1 MTWEVA
7 SFLIVGAVILAGFAW
22 YERSR
27 PPAQVVALVAALAA
41 LAIAGRIAFA
51 AFPNVKPTTDI
62 VVFAGYALGGAPG
75 FAVGAL
81 TALVSNF
88 WFGQGP
94 WTPWQMVGWG
104 LCGVLGA
111 LLALGTRNAS
121 RLVLAATCGFAGI
134 FYGALLNFSL
144 MATYGGDLSLR
155 HFLVL
160 EARAIPFD
168 VAHVLGNVVLALV
181 AGPAMVRML
190 ARFRER
196 FEWERRGA
204 PSASGDGP
212 LGGALRSGGIAA
224 ALLLVAC
231 FAFSPAPAQARI
243 TAHEEASSV
252 GRALVWLESQ
262 QRPSGGFAAD
272 SGRDAGAEMTSWS
285 MLALAAAGRNP
296 LDVVKNGKS
305 PVDFLRAHRSEI
317 KDAGDVARTILSLQA
332 AGVDPR
338 NFVGEDLVSRLLAE
352 RRDNGSY
359 QGWPGTSAYAVL
371 ALRAAGANSS
381 AKATVEWLRK
391 VQAKDGGWGNDPQ
404 SPSTADIT
412 GAVLQVLT
420 PGSQAAD
427 SALTYLR
434 TEKRPNGGYAPGKT
448 LSANAQATA
457 WVSQGLLAA
466 GKDPAGFGSGSSSLA
481 YLRDLQAPDG
491 RFLQAPGTEA
501 SPVWVT
507 AEVMVPLSGR
517 FLPIVAPPREPSAKP
532 ATKSKSKSHGSTKGG
547 GEPAAPPA
555 PSSIRNSP
563 AVKKFLERAQDGVT
577 GGTPPSAVIPPQP
590 GKGRGSPAPAP
601 GAGSTGGVA
610 GGLGALGDT
619 SPEARES
626 SEVQYGEQASEAVGG
641 GDSGSDSGTAGAI
654 LLGLLAG
661 CVLFGL
667 GLAARKGWMHWRYG
681 L

>member
-7 SFLIVGAVILAGFAW
+7 SFLIVAAVIVAGFAW

-94 WTPWQMVGWG
+94 WTPWQMAGWG

-111 LLALGTRNAS
+111 LLALGTRNAG
-121 RLVLAATCGFAGI
+121 RLVLAAICGFAGI

-144 MATYGGDLSLR
+144 MATYGGDLSWR

-160 EARAIPFD
+160 QARAIPFD
-168 VAHVLGNVVLALV
+168 AAHVLGNVVLALV

-190 ARFRER
+190 VRFRER
-196 FEWERRGA
+196 FEWQRRDAPGAGGGDRTWRGA
-204 PSASGDGP
+204 
-212 LGGALRSGGIAA
+212 LGSGGVAA
-224 ALLLVAC
+224 VLLLVAC
-231 FAFSPAPAQARI
+231 TAQAP
-243 TAHEEASSV
+243 TPAHAQSSSV
-252 GRALVWLESQ
+252 SRALSWLEAQ

-272 SGRDAGAEMTSWS
+272 SGREPGAEMTSWS

-296 LDVVKNGKS
+296 LDVAKAGKS
-305 PVDFLRAHRSEI
+305 PVDFLRAHRDEL
-317 KDAGDVARTILSLQA
+317 KDPGDVARTILSLEA

-338 NFVGEDLVSRLLAE
+338 SFVGEDLVSRLLAE

-371 ALRAAGANSS
+371 ALRAAGANSE
-381 AKATVEWLRK
+381 AKTTVDWLRK
-391 VQAKDGGWGNDPQ
+391 VQGGDGGWGNDPQ
-404 SPSTADIT
+404 SASTADVT

-427 SALTYLR
+427 SALSYLR
-434 TEKRPNGGYAPGKT
+434 KEKRPNGGFAPGKN

-457 WVSQGLLAA
+457 WVAQGLLAA

-481 YLRDLQAPDG
+481 YLENLQAADG
-491 RFLQAPGTEA
+491 MFLQAPNTEV

-507 AEVMVPLSGR
+507 AEAMVPLSGR
-517 FLPIVAPPREPSAKP
+517 FLPIAAPPREPAPKQPKP
-532 ATKSKSKSHGSTKGG
+532 SGGADAGTATPSPT
-547 GEPAAPPA
+547 PPPPA
-555 PSSIRNSP
+555 STPENS
-563 AVKKFLERAQDGVT
+563 AALKKFLEKTSGSSGADAASPAAVP
-577 GGTPPSAVIPPQP
+577 PPSGQGS
-590 GKGRGSPAPAP
+590 GKKPKGSAAP
-601 GAGSTGGVA
+601 GAGSPA
-610 GGLGALGDT
+610 GAPPSGLGKLFGAPSD
-619 SPEARES
+619 SQES
-626 SEVQYGEQASEAVGG
+626 SEVQYGEQASTSVG
-641 GDSGSDSGTAGAI
+641 GDSGSSSGTAGAI

-667 GLAARKGWMHWRYG
+667 AWAGHRGWMHWRYG

>member
-7 SFLIVGAVILAGFAW
+7 AFLVVGAVIIAGFAW

-62 VVFAGYALGGAPG
+62 VVFSGYALGGAPG

-104 LCGVLGA
+104 LCGVFGA
-111 LLALGTRNAS
+111 LLALGTRNAG
-121 RLVLAATCGFAGI
+121 RLVLASTCGFAGI

-168 VAHVLGNVVLALV
+168 LAHVLGNVVLALV

-190 ARFRER
+190 LRFRER
-196 FEWERRGA
+196 FEWERRGVMRA
-204 PSASGDGP
+204 PGEGRPGA
-212 LGGALRSGGIAA
+212 ALRGGGVAA
-224 ALLLVAC
+224 GLLLVAC
-231 FAFSPAPAQARI
+231 CVLAPAPAQA
-243 TAHEEASSV
+243 SSV
-252 GRALVWLESQ
+252 SSALTWLEAQ

-272 SGRDAGAEMTSWS
+272 SGREAGAEMTSWS
-285 MLALAAAGRNP
+285 MLAMAAAGRNP
-296 LDVVKNGKS
+296 LDVVKGGNS
-305 PVDFLRAHRSEI
+305 PVDFLRSHRNEI
-317 KDAGDVARTILSLQA
+317 RDAGDVARTILSLQA

-381 AKATVEWLRK
+381 AKGTVEWLRR
-391 VQAKDGGWGNDPQ
+391 VQAKDGGWGNEPQ

-420 PGSQAAD
+420 PGSQASD
-427 SALTYLR
+427 SALDYLR
-434 TEKRPNGGYAPGKT
+434 KEKRPNGGYAPGKA

-466 GKDPAGFGSGSSSLA
+466 GKDPAGFGSGAGSLN
-481 YLRDLQAPDG
+481 YLRELQAPDG
-491 RFLQAPGTEA
+491 RFLQAPGVEA

-507 AEVMVPLSGR
+507 AEVMVPLSGK
-517 FLPIVAPPREPSAKP
+517 FLPIPAPPREPQTKQAKSQSGP
-532 ATKSKSKSHGSTKGG
+532 KKKGQT
-547 GEPAAPPA
+547 A
-555 PSSIRNSP
+555 
-563 AVKKFLERAQDGVT
+563 
-577 GGTPPSAVIPPQP
+577 PPSAVASPV
-590 GKGRGSPAPAP
+590 SPATPGSAAELREYFEGESPTGGTGPSTGAAPKAGP
-601 GAGSTGGVA
+601 GATGGLPLPSGGRLPRGTPGA
-610 GGLGALGDT
+610 LPGLGSET
-619 SPEARES
+619 SPEAAEL
-626 SEVQYGEQASEAVGG
+626 QYGEQTAEAVS
-641 GDSGSDSGTAGAI
+641 GDGDSDSGTAGAI

-667 GLAARKGWMHWRYG
+667 GLAVRRGWMHWRYG